1 MFDFSEFP
9 TIETERCLLRQMT
22 HDDAPAILKHL
33 GNPKVKQYLN
43 METLQDIDG
52 AVAWIDWMNR
62 YYEEQDGLRWG
73 ITLKS
78 TGDFVGSVGL
88 HGWDSTVRFAEV
100 GYDLSEPFWGQGYAT
115 EVTQRVI
122 QFGWEE
128 MNLQRIEAD
137 VVSENDGSVRVL
149 EKLGFQYEG
158 TRQRRVL
165 LGDTYHDELL
175 YALLKTPMS

>member
-9 TIETERCLLRQMT
+9 TLETERCLLREMT
-22 HDDAPAILKHL
+22 QNHAPAILKHL

-43 METLQDIDG
+43 MNLFQDIED
-52 AVAWIDWMNR
+52 AKRWIDWMNR
-62 YYEEQDGLRWG
+62 YFSEQDGLRWG

-78 TGDFVGSVGL
+78 SGEFMGSVGL
-88 HGWDSTVRFAEV
+88 HGWNRWVRFAEV
-100 GYDLSEPFWGQGYAT
+100 GYDLAEAFWGQGYAT
-115 EVTQRVI
+115 EVTRRVI
-122 QFGWEE
+122 QFGWEA

-137 VVSENDGSVRVL
+137 VVSGNDGSIRVL

-158 TRQRRVL
+158 TRRQRVL

-175 YALLKTPMS
+175 YALLKTTLS